1 MYNVFCDVCR
11 EPFSFMCAAYD
22 VCRDL
27 CADLFWTI
35 FIHIYGILL
44 YQFTDYCYEVTYP
57 SYYKDMVFV
66 KNGFDVSAGDSP
78 LGLCEGMFFGDVC
91 CLCICVCHI
100 I

>member
-1 MYNVFCDVCR
+1 MKDFIRQKIREGLITENRVKMNV
-11 EPFSFMCAAYD
+11 P
-22 VCRDL
+22 
-27 CADLFWTI
+27 I
-35 FIHIYGILL
+35 
-44 YQFTDYCYEVTYP
+44 P
-57 SYYKDMVFV
+57 SDIMEIKDVFV